1 MLRNII
7 SNEMGILGAVF
18 YIASA
23 LIVIFLTMPVHEY
36 AHGLIAYKLGDNTP
50 KWQGRLTLNPF
61 AHIDYL
67 GALSIL
73 LFGFGWAKPVRVNM
87 NNFKNPK
94 IGMALTALA
103 GPLSNLI
110 VAFIALLLF
119 NLSDVIFLYFDNP
132 ILKAILINV
141 LYYIALINVSLAVF
155 NLIPIPPLDGSR
167 ILSVFLPNRIYYSI
181 MRYER
186 YIYFGLLAIL
196 WIGILDIP
204 LSILK
209 NLTLN
214 GLNSLAY
221 LPFKLLGY

>member
-1 MLRNII
+1 M
-7 SNEMGILGAVF
+7 
-18 YIASA
+18 
-23 LIVIFLTMPVHEY
+23 
-36 AHGLIAYKLGDNTP
+36 
-50 KWQGRLTLNPF
+50 
-61 AHIDYL
+61 
-67 GALSIL
+67 
-73 LFGFGWAKPVRVNM
+73 
-87 NNFKNPK
+87 
-94 IGMALTALA
+94 
-103 GPLSNLI
+103 
-110 VAFIALLLF
+110 LLF